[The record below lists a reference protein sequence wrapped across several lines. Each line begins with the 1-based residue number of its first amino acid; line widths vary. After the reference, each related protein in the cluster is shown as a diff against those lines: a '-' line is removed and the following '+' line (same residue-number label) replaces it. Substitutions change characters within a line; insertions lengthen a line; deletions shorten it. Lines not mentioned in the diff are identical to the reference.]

1 MPHSSKFQLRCHNGA
16 MQADAPAAPLRFE
29 DLPGPRAWP
38 LVGNALQ
45 MDRERLHEQLAEWA
59 ARYGDAFAVRLGR
72 RRAVAI
78 SNGEDIARVL
88 RDRPDGFQRSAR
100 MEKIARELGFPG
112 LFTANGDDWR
122 RQRPMVLH
130 GLDPAHIKTFFPTLV
145 QVTERLARRW
155 ERHAGTHVD
164 LQADLMRFTVD
175 VTTALA
181 LGDDMNTL
189 ESASEKTIQAHLN
202 VVLPALFRRALAP
215 FEYWRYL
222 PLPAERALEPHLR
235 ALRSEVQALIDN
247 ARAALAREPHLR
259 ERPANM
265 LQAMVAASERE
276 GSGLTDADVA
286 GNVLT
291 MLLAGEDTTANTLA
305 WMVWLLF
312 RNPAALARARE
323 EARAVMGGA
332 LCPASLDR
340 LAELPWIEAC
350 AHEAMRLKPVAPLV
364 IVQACRDSVVGG
376 VQIER
381 GMLVMCLMRQPA
393 LDPAQFP
400 QPEAFRPERWLTGE
414 QAAPSSAKRVA
425 MPFGAGPRMCPGRYL
440 ALTEIK
446 MVAAMLVAGFDID
459 DVSTPT
465 GASPRERLAFAM
477 GPVGLRMRVARRAA
491 S

>member
-1 MPHSSKFQLRCHNGA
+1 
-16 MQADAPAAPLRFE
+16 MQADPTPAPLRYQ

-45 MDRERLHEQLAEWA
+45 MDRERLHEQLAEWSR
-59 ARYGDAFAVRLGR
+59 RYGGTFSLRLGS
-72 RRAVAI
+72 RRAIVLTEA
-78 SNGEDIARVL
+78 EAIARVL
-88 RDRPDGFQRSAR
+88 RDRPEGFQRSAR
-100 MEKIARELGFPG
+100 LEKISRELGFPG

-130 GLDPAHIKTFFPTLV
+130 GLDPGHIKTFFPTLV
-145 QVTERLARRW
+145 EVTQRLARRW
-155 ERHAGTHVD
+155 QRTAGTHVD

-189 ESASEKTIQAHLN
+189 ESAQDKTIQAHLN

-215 FEYWRYL
+215 FEYWKYL
-222 PLPAERALEPHLR
+222 PLKAERELEPHLR
-235 ALRSEVQALIDN
+235 ALRAEVQALIDK
-247 ARAALAREPHLR
+247 AHVALVREPQLR
-259 ERPANM
+259 EHPANM

-312 RNPAALARARE
+312 RNPAALARARD
-323 EARAVMGGA
+323 EAREVLGGA
-332 LCPASLDR
+332 SCPSALEQ
-340 LAELPWIEAC
+340 LAQLPWIEAC

-364 IVQACRDSVVGG
+364 IVQACQDTVVGG
-376 VQIER
+376 VQVPR
-381 GMLVMCLMRQPA
+381 GTLAMCLLREPA
-393 LDPAQFP
+393 LDAKHFADPA
-400 QPEAFRPERWLTGE
+400 AFAPERWLAGE
-414 QAAPSSAKRVA
+414 QAAPGSAKRVA

-446 MVAAMLVAGFDID
+446 MVAGMLLAGFELE
-459 DVSTPT
+459 DVSTPDG
-465 GASPRERLAFAM
+465 GAPREKLAFAM
-477 GPVGLRMRVARRAA
+477 GPVGLRMRVAPRK
-491 S
+491 